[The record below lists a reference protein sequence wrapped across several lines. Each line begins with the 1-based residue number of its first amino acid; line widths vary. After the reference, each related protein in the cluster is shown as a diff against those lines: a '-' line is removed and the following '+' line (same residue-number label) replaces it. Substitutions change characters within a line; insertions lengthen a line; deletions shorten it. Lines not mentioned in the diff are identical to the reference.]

1 MIKNYHSSK
10 TLGRQTS
17 RLFVE
22 LNERGKTTFSLRD
35 VEQITKLRGSSA
47 RSLIFKAEK
56 RGLIT
61 RLRPGLYTLVP
72 FELGRATE
80 YIGDPYV
87 IAKELCASY
96 GYFLSHASAMELLRM
111 VTQPQLIIY
120 VSTSVRKPPRTI
132 HGYEYRFVTVKPY
145 HFFGLTEV
153 WITKQQA
160 IKVSDRERTILD
172 GLRQP
177 EYAGGIPEVARA
189 LWMSRSE
196 LKLDRLLDYAHRLR
210 SGALTRRL
218 GFLLEIYKVAPPVK
232 LERLRR
238 ELTATYD
245 RLDPSLPKSGRFE
258 ARWRLQLNID
268 KSELEAI
275 PHT

>member
-1 MIKNYHSSK
+1 M
-10 TLGRQTS
+10 
-17 RLFVE
+17 
-22 LNERGKTTFSLRD
+22 
-35 VEQITKLRGSSA
+35 
-47 RSLIFKAEK
+47 
-56 RGLIT
+56 
-61 RLRPGLYTLVP
+61 
-72 FELGRATE
+72 
-80 YIGDPYV
+80 
-87 IAKELCASY
+87 
-96 GYFLSHASAMELLRM
+96 
-111 VTQPQLIIY
+111 
-120 VSTSVRKPPRTI
+120 
-132 HGYEYRFVTVKPY
+132 
-145 HFFGLTEV
+145 
-153 WITKQQA
+153 
-160 IKVSDRERTILD
+160 SDRERTILD

>member
-87 IAKELCASY
+87 IAKELCGSY